1 MTMEEFVS
9 HTHSSVPSPTSK
21 YVADS
26 SIFYREKKAPLLVL
40 VEDEEDIPFWK
51 RMFDCVSG
59 NYLEVGVFSLKKASE
74 NALQQKDANGNPLVA
89 SGKDA
94 LMKVSGLG
102 KFKVVAVDADYDL
115 LVDYHSYSDS
125 IRNDKY
131 VIHTE
136 YYSIENHLLEAKTMN
151 LLSIWQ
157 YMKNV
162 VSTVDWDAFYNSL
175 ADALANAVKLCVASN
190 IHRQNLYHQGTNPLP
205 DSFSVNEISS
215 ALGDICFSPVD
226 YMASLSKWQNS
237 IERAAHFAAKQ
248 RESSAEILAFANWQ
262 ADDVLHNLQ
271 GHTLYCYIYQLVKH
285 YFLIGYGQLI
295 NIEKAKVT
303 DPNKI
308 PSAISDLRN
317 RIGMANCSVDGYIKS
332 SIYSASQLTNTNDN
346 VIIKIQ
352 DNIRAILN

>member
-1 MTMEEFVS
+1 MEEFVS

-26 SIFYREKKAPLLVL
+26 SVFYRERKAPLLVL
-40 VEDEEDIPFWK
+40 VEDEDDIPFWK
-51 RMFDCVSG
+51 RMFNCVSG

-74 NALQQKDANGNPLVA
+74 NALQQKDANGNSLVA

-157 YMKNV
+157 HMKTV
-162 VSTVDWDAFYNSL
+162 VSAVDWDNFFNGL
-175 ADALANAVKLCVASN
+175 ADALGNAVKLCVASN

-205 DSFSVNEISS
+205 DTFSVNEISS
-215 ALGDICFSPVD
+215 ALGAICFSPTD
-226 YMASLSKWQNS
+226 YWTSLSKWQTS
-237 IERAAHFAAKQ
+237 IEGTSHFAAKQ
-248 RESSAEILAFANWQ
+248 RESSAELLAFASWQ

-271 GHTLYCYIYQLVKH
+271 GHTLYCYIFQLVKL
-285 YFLIGYGQLI
+285 YFKKGYKQLI
-295 NIEKAKVT
+295 DDEKAKVS
-303 DPNKI
+303 NNAEI
-308 PSAISDLRN
+308 LSAIHALRI
-317 RIGMANCSVDGYIKS
+317 RIGMADCTVDGFIKH
-332 SIYSASQLTNTNDN
+332 SIYSASALDMNDKA
-346 VIIKIQ
+346 IMKIQ
-352 DNIRAILN
+352 NNIRAILN